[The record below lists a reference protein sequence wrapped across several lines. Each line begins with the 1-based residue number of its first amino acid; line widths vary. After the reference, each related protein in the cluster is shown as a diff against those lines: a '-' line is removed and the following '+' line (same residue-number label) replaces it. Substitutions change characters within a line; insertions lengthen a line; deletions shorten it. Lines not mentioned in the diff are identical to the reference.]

1 VLAFTGTGVLA
12 FLAPTPIPKTPGFD
26 RVALHKLAMFTAA
39 GGMAT
44 EAVLG
49 LWTRSREGY
58 LNQPNFALAHLIIGY
73 VTFAALGLGVGAI
86 VF

>member
-1 VLAFTGTGVLA
+1 
-12 FLAPTPIPKTPGFD
+12 
-26 RVALHKLAMFTAA
+26 MFTAT
-39 GGMAT
+39 GGMAA

-58 LNQPNFALAHLIIGY
+58 LNQPDFAAAHLVIGY
-73 VTFAALGLGVGAI
+73 VTFAAISLGVGAI